1 MMHIFCETCEGFIS
15 LPIGKTHKCGRDEVQ
30 GVAYAGYIGGDD
42 WFSDD
47 SDYQLLP
54 FGGYAQI

>member
-30 GVAYAGYIGGDD
+30 GVNYSPYLGGDD
-42 WFSDD
+42 WFADD
-47 SDYQLLP
+47 SDY
-54 FGGYAQI
+54 